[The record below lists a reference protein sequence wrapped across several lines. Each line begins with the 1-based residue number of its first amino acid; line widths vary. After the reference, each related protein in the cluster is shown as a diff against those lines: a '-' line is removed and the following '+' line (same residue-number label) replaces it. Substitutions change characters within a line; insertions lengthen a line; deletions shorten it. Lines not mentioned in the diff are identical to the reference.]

1 MKAESD
7 TMPTHPFVIDKR
19 GDLADITFFEGVKE
33 SEREDRTVYEYD
45 SHTLTVAYRDGLT
58 EMVSENLSVWLE
70 EAKKETAPNETASM
84 EEMAVKLM
92 ETQTQLQDAQDAL
105 DFLIMGGI

>member
-45 SHTLTVAYRDGLT
+45 SHTLTVPYRDD
-58 EMVSENLSVWLE
+58 LE
-70 EAKKETAPNETASM
+70 ETVAEDYALWLLAAKQAENQLPPEPTD
-84 EEMAVKLM
+84 EERIAFLESAMLDLLM
-92 ETQTQLQDAQDAL
+92 L
-105 DFLIMGGI
+105 

>member
-33 SEREDRTVYEYD
+33 SEREDQTVYEYD
-45 SHTLTVAYRDGLT
+45 SHTLTVPYRDD
-58 EMVSENLSVWLE
+58 LE
-70 EAKKETAPNETASM
+70 ETVAEDYALWLLSAKQAENPLPPKPTD
-84 EEMAVKLM
+84 EERIAFLESAMLDVLM
-92 ETQTQLQDAQDAL
+92 L
-105 DFLIMGGI
+105 

>member
-33 SEREDRTVYEYD
+33 SEREDRTVFEYD
-45 SHTLTVAYRDGLT
+45 SHTLTVPYRDD
-58 EMVSENLSVWLE
+58 LE
-70 EAKKETAPNETASM
+70 EVVAESYEIWLLSAKQAEIPAPKEPTDAERINSLENTMLLLMM
-84 EEMAVKLM
+84 E
-92 ETQTQLQDAQDAL
+92 
-105 DFLIMGGI
+105 

>member
-45 SHTLTVAYRDGLT
+45 SHTLTVPYRVD
-58 EMVSENLSVWLE
+58 LE
-70 EAKKETAPNETASM
+70 ETVAEDYALWLLAAKQAENPLPPEPTDEGRIAFLESAM
-84 EEMAVKLM
+84 LDLLM
-92 ETQTQLQDAQDAL
+92 L
-105 DFLIMGGI
+105 

>member
-33 SEREDRTVYEYD
+33 SEREDQTVYEYD
-45 SHTLTVAYRDGLT
+45 SHTLTVPYRDD
-58 EMVSENLSVWLE
+58 LE
-70 EAKKETAPNETASM
+70 ETVAEDYARWLLSAKQAENPLPPEPTDKERIEMLENTLVLLMM
-84 EEMAVKLM
+84 E
-92 ETQTQLQDAQDAL
+92 
-105 DFLIMGGI
+105 

>member
-19 GDLADITFFEGVKE
+19 GELADITFFEGVQE
-33 SEREDRTVYEYD
+33 SEREDRTVFEYD
-45 SHTLTVAYRDGLT
+45 SHTLTVAYRDGLH
-58 EMVSENLSVWLE
+58 EMVDENLSVWLD
-70 EAKKETAPNETASM
+70 EAKKESPTPTVPVEQ
-84 EEMAVKLM
+84 MAIDLL
-92 ETQTQLQDAQDAL
+92 QTQLKLEEAQAAL

>member
-33 SEREDRTVYEYD
+33 SEREDRTVFEYD
-45 SHTLTVAYRDGLT
+45 SHTLTVAYREGLL
-58 EMVSENLSVWLE
+58 EMVSENIDIWLA
-70 EAKKETAPNETASM
+70 EAKKESPTPTMSIEQTAIA
-84 EEMAVKLM
+84 LM
-92 ETQTQLQDAQDAL
+92 QTQTQLEDVQTAL
-105 DFLIMGGI
+105 DFLIMGGM

>member
-33 SEREDRTVYEYD
+33 SEREDRTVFEYD
-45 SHTLTVAYRDGLT
+45 SHILTVPYRDD
-58 EMVSENLSVWLE
+58 LE
-70 EAKKETAPNETASM
+70 EVVAEAYELWLLAAKQAELPAPKEPTEAERIAFLESAM
-84 EEMAVKLM
+84 LDLLM
-92 ETQTQLQDAQDAL
+92 L
-105 DFLIMGGI
+105 

>member
-33 SEREDRTVYEYD
+33 SEREDRTVFEYD
-45 SHTLTVAYRDGLT
+45 SHTLTVAYREGLS
-58 EMVSENLSVWLE
+58 EMVSENHEIWLQ
-70 EAKKETAPNETASM
+70 EAKKESPTPTVPIEQ
-84 EEMAVKLM
+84 MAIALM
-92 ETQTQLQDAQDAL
+92 QTQTQLEDAQTAL
-105 DFLIMGGI
+105 DFLIMGGM

>member
-33 SEREDRTVYEYD
+33 SEREDRTVFEYD
-45 SHTLTVAYRDGLT
+45 SHILTVPYRDD
-58 EMVSENLSVWLE
+58 LE
-70 EAKKETAPNETASM
+70 EVVAEDYELWLLSAKQAEIPAPKEPTEAERIDLLENTMLLLMM
-84 EEMAVKLM
+84 E
-92 ETQTQLQDAQDAL
+92 
-105 DFLIMGGI
+105 

>member
-33 SEREDRTVYEYD
+33 SEREDRTVFEYD
-45 SHTLTVAYRDGLT
+45 SHILTVPYRDD
-58 EMVSENLSVWLE
+58 LE
-70 EAKKETAPNETASM
+70 EAVAESYEIWLLSAKQAEIPAPKEPADAERINLLENTMLLLMM
-84 EEMAVKLM
+84 E
-92 ETQTQLQDAQDAL
+92 
-105 DFLIMGGI
+105 

>member
-33 SEREDRTVYEYD
+33 SEREDRTVFEYD
-45 SHTLTVAYRDGLT
+45 SHTLTVVYREGLS
-58 EMVSENLSVWLE
+58 EMVSENHEIWLQ
-70 EAKKETAPNETASM
+70 EAKKETAPNEMATM

-92 ETQTQLQDAQDAL
+92 ETQTQIQDAQDAL

>member
-33 SEREDRTVYEYD
+33 SEREDRTVFEYD
-45 SHTLTVAYRDGLT
+45 SHTLTVVYREGLS
-58 EMVSENLSVWLE
+58 EMVSENHEIWLQ
-70 EAKKETAPNETASM
+70 EAKKETVPNETATM

-92 ETQTQLQDAQDAL
+92 ETQTQIQDAQDAL

>member
-33 SEREDRTVYEYD
+33 SEREDRTVFEYD
-45 SHTLTVAYRDGLT
+45 SHTLTVAYREGLS
-58 EMVSENLSVWLE
+58 EMVSENHEIWLQ
-70 EAKKETAPNETASM
+70 EAKKEIVPNETATM
-84 EEMAVKLM
+84 EEMALSLLK
-92 ETQTQLQDAQDAL
+92 TQERLQDAQTAL
-105 DFLIMGGI
+105 DFLIMGGM

>member
-33 SEREDRTVYEYD
+33 SEREDRTVFEYD
-45 SHTLTVAYRDGLT
+45 SHILTVPYRDDLRRGCGGSLRAL
-58 EMVSENLSVWLE
+58 VISR
-70 EAKKETAPNETASM
+70 
-84 EEMAVKLM
+84 
-92 ETQTQLQDAQDAL
+92 QTSRTPCSQRTNR
-105 DFLIMGGI
+105 G

>member
-33 SEREDRTVYEYD
+33 SEREDRTVFEYD
-45 SHTLTVAYRDGLT
+45 SHILTVLYRDD
-58 EMVSENLSVWLE
+58 LE
-70 EAKKETAPNETASM
+70 EVVAEAYELWLLAAKQTELPGPKEATEAERK
-84 EEMAVKLM
+84 EMQENNML
-92 ETQTQLQDAQDAL
+92 L
-105 DFLIMGGI
+105 

>member
-19 GDLADITFFEGVKE
+19 GELADITFFEGVKE

-45 SHTLTVAYRDGLT
+45 SHMLTVAHREGLF
-58 EMVSENLSVWLE
+58 EMVDENLSVWLE
-70 EAKKETAPNETASM
+70 EAKKETVVVESATIEQ
-84 EEMAVKLM
+84 MAEQLFL
-92 ETQTQLQDAQDAL
+92 TQENLFVAQEAL
-105 DFLIMGGI
+105 DFLLMGGM

>member
-33 SEREDRTVYEYD
+33 SEREDRTVFEYD
-45 SHTLTVAYRDGLT
+45 SHILTVPYRDDLEDAVAESYEIWLLSAKQAELPAPKEPTEDERIGLL
-58 EMVSENLSVWLE
+58 ENTMLLLM
-70 EAKKETAPNETASM
+70 M
-84 EEMAVKLM
+84 E
-92 ETQTQLQDAQDAL
+92 
-105 DFLIMGGI
+105 